1 MRINKLKEKLKQE
14 IKEKLFKK
22 ENKNKSEKVK
32 EPIIIGITGSR
43 GKSSVAYMLHNFLKN
58 LGYKSIL
65 YSSIEID
72 SELSY
77 VKKKFAVDNPIKSKA
92 VLLNAVEQCMDQ
104 NADFLIL
111 EVNERAIK
119 LGIIDDVEF
128 DIRVL
133 TNIIEK
139 QNEVFYSDYVDIK
152 KKFLLDSND
161 DEKLVY
167 VVKDLFC
174 KQLMNELKNKNQ
186 TIISTPYLVD
196 RYDLDL
202 NKINCLISSNNP
214 IDSINGVKF
223 DLRINKNNYLINSNL
238 LFSYSCF
245 NISCVIAILNLLN
258 VYDNKKF
265 NNFLDRIVIP
275 GRDEKISFKN
285 RTIIIS
291 VNLAPQ
297 LEELNKYK
305 LQGQV
310 NNIIVVTGA
319 TGVGFKGW
327 KNEFSEELVNKD
339 KELAMKFAYN
349 YINRYAD
356 SIVVTMT
363 DLGTTNIDELFEL
376 QNNLLSNSINKS
388 FVKDRKEAI
397 KKAILNSKENDI
409 IFISGRG
416 NREILCS
423 SYEKISLSKDIDL
436 LKQILSEVN

>member
-43 GKSSVAYMLHNFLKN
+43 GKSSVAYMLHSFLKN

-376 QNNLLSNSINKS
+376 QNNLLSDSINKS

>member
-1 MRINKLKEKLKQE
+1 MRISKLKEKLKQE

-196 RYDLDL
+196 RYDLEL

-285 RTIIIS
+285 RNIIIS

-349 YINRYAD
+349 YINKYAD

-363 DLGTTNIDELFEL
+363 DLGTANIDELFEL
-376 QNNLLSNSINKS
+376 QNNLLSDSINKS